1 MTSEAYIASAI
12 EQGGKPIGGL
22 EINGMEIIFTDG
34 EAHQHGEYVAY
45 HDYALEHFPNAR
57 EIRIAFDGDDALLDV
72 VLYRTPFER
81 IRRITGYLVGDTG
94 RWNSAK
100 QHELADRVT
109 HGGEK

>member
-1 MTSEAYIASAI
+1 MN
-12 EQGGKPIGGL
+12 
-22 EINGMEIIFTDG
+22 INGLDIKFTDG
-34 EAHQHGEYVAY
+34 LLHDDWEYSAY
-45 HDYALEHFPNAR
+45 RDQAAR
-57 EIRIAFDGDDALLDV
+57 THPDAVSMEIRFEGEDALL
-72 VLYRTPFER
+72 YYAMRKQPFER